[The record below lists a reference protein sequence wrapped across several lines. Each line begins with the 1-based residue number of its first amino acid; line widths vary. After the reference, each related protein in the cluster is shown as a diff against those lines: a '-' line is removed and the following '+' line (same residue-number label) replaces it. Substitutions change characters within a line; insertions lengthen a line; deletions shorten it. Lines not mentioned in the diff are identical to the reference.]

1 MGKRLD
7 APLTVIASDPRIVD
21 APKGQIVVQKLD
33 RLVIDAGTA
42 RAGVGNDAL
51 GASPIIAP
59 NVQRQRLRCGVYPV
73 YDLVDLR
80 IQDDWQ
86 KRSEN
91 FLLHDLCI
99 SRDIADQCR

>member
-21 APKGQIVVQKLD
+21 APERQIVVQKLD

-42 RAGVGNDAL
+42 RARVGDDVLA
-51 GASPIIAP
+51 ASPIIAP
-59 NVQRQRLRCGVYPV
+59 NVQSQRLRCGIYPV

-80 IQDDWQ
+80 IRDDGQ
-86 KRSEN
+86 QRSEN

-99 SRDIADQCR
+99 SRDIGDQ